1 VEYRRG
7 KPEFYM
13 SAKSLLLSLKRPS
26 ILLMELL
33 YVSGRG
39 GEGPGRSF
47 RVIPILVGQWELL
60 VF

>member
-1 VEYRRG
+1 
-7 KPEFYM
+7 M

-39 GEGPGRSF
+39 GEGPGGSF